1 MPPRITFGRCALV
14 GALIGAAL
22 TACDDASSGA
32 RIDAVSPAPLRPGEA
47 FVITGHGFG
56 GAPAPGDVVAL
67 AGRPLAGVDW
77 SSGRLRA
84 EVPADQFA
92 GETVLTVRAQGDT
105 LTPYP
110 VRVGG
115 DRRRPVEDAG
125 AGGVPG
131 DAGDAAPST
140 DARPGLPDTAL
151 PDAVLEGA
159 RAEFIPDT
167 VSEAGVHLEGRASPP
182 GELRLDVVADAQAWG
197 LAFHVTW
204 DPNLLRFVSASPESQ
219 VDGPRTAV
227 WREIEPGRLAFG
239 GLQGDSTVLSLR
251 FALVG
256 TGEGR
261 VEIPARFATA
271 RDAQNTPLRGWGWT
285 TGTVRSRDVTP

>member
-1 MPPRITFGRCALV
+1 MLSP
-14 GALIGAAL
+14 
-22 TACDDASSGA
+22 ACDDTASVA
-32 RIDAVSPAPLRPGEA
+32 RIEAVSPAPLLPGEA
-47 FVITGHGFG
+47 FVVTGHGFG

-67 AGRPLAGVDW
+67 AGRPLAVVAW
-77 SSGRLRA
+77 SPERLRA
-84 EVPADQFA
+84 EVPADTYA
-92 GETVLTVRAQGDT
+92 GETVLTLRAQGGT
-105 LTPYP
+105 LAPYP

-125 AGGVPG
+125 AGDALAPG
-131 DAGDAAPST
+131 DAGDATRPT

-159 RAEFIPDT
+159 RAEFIPDA
-167 VSEAGVHLEGRASPP
+167 VVGAGLRLVGRASPP

-197 LAFHVTW
+197 LAFHLTW
-204 DPNLLRFVSASPESQ
+204 DPNLLRFVSASPESR

-227 WREIEPGRLAFG
+227 WREIESGRLAFG
-239 GLQGDSTVLSLR
+239 GLQGDPTVLSLR

-261 VEIPARFATA
+261 LEIPARFATA
-271 RDAQNTPLRGWGWT
+271 RDARNVPLPGWGFT
-285 TGTVRSRDVTP
+285 TGTVRSREVTP